1 MGEDIIETLV
11 TELAPP
17 TVTSGFNTPFT
28 VERLCKAFGEN
39 LGGNAP
45 EPSWFEGYDVV
56 VAVRRGSRGTPY
68 MPTAAL
74 LRRRADGA
82 LRFIASDHLLVR
94 GEVGADFMLG
104 TQHREIVM
112 DAILEACEE
121 GSLPAAVRHARE
133 TVDAAHNSLGA
144 GPVDILAIR
153 RGRDDLAD
161 IRAAREIAPVI
172 ARLEELLNGLS
183 SSTRRAETL
192 STLSA
197 LRADLGLD
205 PKTGD

>member
-1 MGEDIIETLV
+1 MSEDIIQTLV
-11 TELAPP
+11 TQLAPP

-28 VERLCKAFGEN
+28 MERLCHAFGEN

-45 EPSWFEGYDVV
+45 DPSWFEGYDVV

-74 LRRRADGA
+74 LRRQEDGA
-82 LRFIASDHLLVR
+82 LRFIASDHMLVR
-94 GEVGADFMLG
+94 GRVGADFMLG
-104 TQHREIVM
+104 VQHRGIVM
-112 DAILEACEE
+112 DAILEACDE
-121 GSLPAAVRHARE
+121 GVPPAAVEHARR
-133 TVDAAHNSLGA
+133 TVDSAHVSHGR

-153 RGRDDLAD
+153 RERDDLAD

-172 ARLEELLNGLS
+172 QRLEELLNALS

-192 STLSA
+192 STLAA
-197 LRADLGLD
+197 LRADLGLKPD
-205 PKTGD
+205 RPD